1 VLSAVTEFSLST
13 GSHVSNDDAQVDGHI
28 GYVSSRVS
36 GIVQQVP
43 VENGTFVKAGQ
54 LLAVIDPRDYQAKVE
69 QAKAAL
75 ALAESHAH
83 AAHAAVP
90 LTRDTTQSTT
100 AQVISQLAAA
110 EAEYYRTQRSYTQV
124 STSEI
129 DLARSNIASAKAT
142 YNQSQADLNRM
153 QPLAAKEEISQRQFD
168 SYVAAERVASSRL
181 QAAQDRLVA
190 AQQRAEISEQ
200 EVATAKAKMEA
211 ARAVVAQSHASEQQV
226 TVMPARA
233 TSAGAAIEQA
243 RANLR
248 AAELQLAY
256 TRIVAPTEGEV
267 TRKTAEVGQFAQPG
281 QALMTI
287 VPLHLIWVTANF
299 KETQLAD
306 VHPGQ
311 RAEVKVDMYGRKIQ
325 GRVDSMAGA
334 TGTRMSLLPPE
345 NASGNFVKV
354 VQRIPVRIVFDRIP
368 ERLVLRP
375 GMNADVTIYTK

>member
-1 VLSAVTEFSLST
+1 MLSAVTEFSLST